1 MNHIES
7 YGATKTSK
15 KSIFRCFLAKNA
27 LWSLFGGLQNVGQ
40 KGKKCVFVCFG
51 MWVTSIM
58 HLDNKGN
65 EPTYLGDKPDDEK
78 WRKMHFSLRKNALE
92 RAFFVYF

>member
-1 MNHIES
+1 
-7 YGATKTSK
+7 
-15 KSIFRCFLAKNA
+15 
-27 LWSLFGGLQNVGQ
+27 VGQ

-78 WRKMHFSLRKNALE
+78 WRKMRFSLRKNAHDL
-92 RAFFVYF
+92 AFFVYFWLILYGFIGLYRPNMT

>member
-7 YGATKTSK
+7 YGQRKLR
-15 KSIFRCFLAKNA
+15 KSLLFGVFLAQNA

-65 EPTYLGDKPDDEK
+65 EPTYLGDKLDDEK
-78 WRKMHFSLRKNALE
+78 W
-92 RAFFVYF
+92 

>member
-1 MNHIES
+1 M
-7 YGATKTSK
+7 GQRKLR
-15 KSIFRCFLAKNA
+15 KSRFFGVFLAKNA

-65 EPTYLGDKPDDEK
+65 EPTYLGDKPDDER
-78 WRKMHFSLRKNALE
+78 W
-92 RAFFVYF
+92 

>member
-1 MNHIES
+1 ME
-7 YGATKTSK
+7 
-15 KSIFRCFLAKNA
+15 
-27 LWSLFGGLQNVGQ
+27 LFGGLQNVGQ

-78 WRKMHFSLRKNALE
+78 W
-92 RAFFVYF
+92 

>member
-1 MNHIES
+1 M
-7 YGATKTSK
+7 
-15 KSIFRCFLAKNA
+15 
-27 LWSLFGGLQNVGQ
+27 GQ

-78 WRKMHFSLRKNALE
+78 WWKMHFSLRKNALDI
-92 RAFFVYF
+92 AFFVYFWLILYGFIGLYRPNMTQNDYLA